1 MTDVRTMY
9 EWFAA
14 AVAGHPDA
22 VALELGGTSYTYAEL
37 DRIADGIAA
46 DLLAAVGAPE
56 AVGLYANR
64 SLTAYAGY
72 LAIQRIGAAV
82 VPLHPAWPRARTE
95 AVLGAAGIELV
106 LSDTAIELSA
116 TVVRPDPAVEP
127 AALTDRREPEADDTA
142 YVLFTSGSTGV
153 PKGVPVT
160 HRSVDAFLRHVIER
174 YELGPGCRVSQTF
187 DLSFDLSVFDLFATW
202 GSAATLVVPSRGELL
217 APARFVAGS
226 SITHW
231 FSVPSVVSV
240 AAGLGQLTP
249 GAMPGLRWSLFCG
262 EALTVDQAASWQA
275 AAPGSVLEN
284 LYGPTELTLSITQFR
299 LDADTA
305 KWPRPAGGTVP
316 IGEVYPGH
324 EAILIGEDG
333 RAGDFGEL
341 CVRGPQ
347 RFAGYLDPANNTDRF
362 IEFDGTVG
370 VPCGERAEVP
380 DRLWYRTGDLVQR
393 TADGFVH
400 LGRIDHQVKVQGYR
414 VELGEIEAALRT
426 LAPVAEA
433 VVVLTRPT
441 GRPPQ
446 LEAVYT
452 GTRSGAGEL
461 DAGVRAVLPAHMVPR
476 AYTWLERLPLN
487 LNGKVDRAEIA
498 KTLQRGHERSASGP
512 AVHETE

>member
-14 AVAGHPDA
+14 GAAGHPDA
-22 VALELGGTSYTYAEL
+22 VALEVGGTSYTFAEL
-37 DRIADGIAA
+37 DHVAGGLAA
-46 DLLAAVGAPE
+46 DILAAADAPR
-56 AVGLYANR
+56 AVGLHANR

-95 AVLGAAGIELV
+95 AVIAAAGIPVV
-106 LSDTAIELSA
+106 LTDAAPEVSA
-116 TVVRPDPAVEP
+116 TVVRHDPAAEP
-127 AALTDRREPEADDTA
+127 SAAAEPRKADADDTA
-142 YVLFTSGSTGV
+142 YVLFTSGSTGA

-160 HRSVDAFLRHVIER
+160 HRSVDAFLRHVIAR
-174 YELGPGCRVSQTF
+174 YEMGPGCRVSQTF
-187 DLSFDLSVFDLFATW
+187 DLAFDLSVFDLFATW
-202 GSAATLVVPSRGELL
+202 GSASTLVVPSRGELL
-217 APARFVAGS
+217 APARFVDRSG
-226 SITHW
+226 ITHW
-231 FSVPSVVSV
+231 FSVPSVISLSDR
-240 AAGLGQLTP
+240 LGRLAP

-262 EALTVDQAASWQA
+262 EALTVDQAAAWQA

-299 LDADTA
+299 LPPDVT
-305 KWPRPAGGTVP
+305 KWPKPANGTVP

-324 EAILIGEDG
+324 EAILVGPDG

-347 RFAGYLDPANNTDRF
+347 RFAGYLDAANNTDRF

-370 VPCGERAEVP
+370 VPCGERAEVAAE
-380 DRLWYRTGDLVQR
+380 LWYRTGDLVQR
-393 TADGFVH
+393 GADGFVH

-433 VVVLTRPT
+433 VVVMTRPA
-441 GRPPQ
+441 GRPQ

-452 GTRSGAGEL
+452 GTRAEAQEL
-461 DAGVRAVLPAHMVPR
+461 DAGVRAVLPPHMIPR
-476 AYTWLERLPLN
+476 AYTWVERLPLN

-498 KTLQRGHERSASGP
+498 KTLQRGHERPASGP
-512 AVHETE
+512 AEHETE